1 MNRRVKVGPG
11 ESAMSVD
18 SVIAPP
24 KRSIAGLIGWLSACL
39 LAAGWGPRLN
49 FQLRDQWVLIG
60 SFGLAAALGIE
71 FSNRLRFSSIDE
83 VERTPKSRR
92 NARRRPA
99 PQRAARIPAEAP
111 AQPDPLAGVA
121 DALRRICQDRH
132 LRHGSSAES
141 PADPKTLFS
150 ESIVVRHLQGPS
162 LGTEESAATMNAQ
175 VRNISRDGIRLLH
188 KERIGSPRFLLPFVL
203 SGGETIPLLVELQWQ
218 HQLADGF
225 YHSGGKWLKV
235 ATDDCVADL
244 AGGALQERR
253 RSFGQFP
260 ATALSWLS
268 ARLG

>member
-1 MNRRVKVGPG
+1 MNRRVKIGPG

-24 KRSIAGLIGWLSACL
+24 KRSIASLIGWLSACL

-49 FQLRDQWVLIG
+49 LQLRDQWVLIG

-71 FSNRLRFSSIDE
+71 FSNRLRVGSIDE
-83 VERTPKSRR
+83 AERTVNSRR

-99 PQRAARIPAEAP
+99 PHRAARIPAQAP
-111 AQPDPLAGVA
+111 AQSDPLAGVA
-121 DALRRICQDRH
+121 EALRRICQDRH
-132 LRHGSSAES
+132 LRHGSSAGS
-141 PADPKTLFS
+141 PADPKNLFS
-150 ESIVVRHLQGPS
+150 DSIVVRHLQGPS
-162 LGTEESAATMNAQ
+162 NGKERSTATMNAQ
-175 VRNISRDGIRLLH
+175 IRNISRDGLRLLH
-188 KERIGSPRFLLPFVL
+188 KERIGSPRFLVPFVL

-235 ATDDCVADL
+235 ATSDGMADL
-244 AGGALQERR
+244 ACGTGLESH
-253 RSFGQFP
+253 RSVGQFP
-260 ATALSWLS
+260 AAALAWLS